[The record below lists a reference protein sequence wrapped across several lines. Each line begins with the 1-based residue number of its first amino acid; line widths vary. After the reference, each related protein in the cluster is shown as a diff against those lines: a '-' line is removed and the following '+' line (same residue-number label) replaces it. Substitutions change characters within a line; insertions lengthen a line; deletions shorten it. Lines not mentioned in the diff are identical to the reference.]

1 MINLLPQEERREI
14 VKDYRE
20 SILAVSLVLLLI
32 ASLVALALIFPSY
45 LVLKLEEAEVK
56 SDLENINKRIDWP
69 ELSLSQKRMK
79 ELNDRLAFLD
89 KDVAASST
97 ADLIKEILSQ
107 RAIGIKITNMSFAE
121 GGVVLQG
128 VAERRD
134 SLLQFI
140 KALKSSPLFR
150 EVDAPL
156 SNLLSERNVSFSL
169 NLK

>member
-1 MINLLPQEERREI
+1 MINLLPPEERRENA
-14 VKDYRE
+14 KDYRE
-20 SILAVSLVLLLI
+20 SVLAMLLILLLI
-32 ASLVALALIFPSY
+32 VGLVALALIFPSY

-89 KDVAASST
+89 KDEVASST
-97 ADLIKEILSQ
+97 AALIKEILDK
-107 RAIGIKITNMSFAE
+107 RAVGIKIINMSFAE
-121 GGVVLQG
+121 GTIGLRG
-128 VAERRD
+128 VAEKRD
-134 SLLQFI
+134 NLLQFI
-140 KALKSSPLFR
+140 KALRSSRLFK